1 MIAYLRTQRIVCLP
15 IIAKAVTSGRYNKG
29 TKKYVNVSLGGSG
42 SSAVDGILS
51 DVSSLGS
58 ITPAYA
64 FGNNVSMMN

>member
-1 MIAYLRTQRIVCLP
+1 MIAYLHNQRIVCLP

-29 TKKYVNVSLGGSG
+29 TKKYVNVLLGGSG
-42 SSAVDGILS
+42 SSAADGILS
-51 DVSSLGS
+51 DVSSRGS